1 MMMQNCGNNISKN
14 QIQNLVKSIAP
25 LRKEFNEVSIKI
37 GNLSI
42 RARGPRDLSLK
53 SRSTSATQKPRS
65 QRPAS
70 TSGIKS
76 PRHTTKQ
83 LHTISYRLHGWKR
96 KVFKKCVFRAFR
108 ANVISS
114 RSTPINVAMLSPKAK
129 EFVPSLPT
137 AENSRALRSKN
148 KTNL

>member
-1 MMMQNCGNNISKN
+1 MLQSPQASRRISSAFLK
-14 QIQNLVKSIAP
+14 QKSQKSSKCLLQKMRSVHSVQRLVPGSP
-25 LRKEFNEVSIKI
+25 PV
-37 GNLSI
+37 
-42 RARGPRDLSLK
+42 
-53 SRSTSATQKPRS
+53 STSATQKPRS

-96 KVFKKCVFRAFR
+96 KVIKKCVFRAFR

-129 EFVPSLPT
+129 EFVPRLPT
-137 AENSRALRSKN
+137 AENSRALRSKY